1 MLRAIGR
8 ALMSAIS
15 GLWKNTL
22 GVISW
27 TEQLIRW
34 PFSVI
39 FGSGGGGAM
48 PNPEYKPDVSGAQ
61 LLEEF
66 EQTRQRQA
74 AVHDLD
80 RDGIA
85 TVIKYAKAT
94 PSARPTIDL
103 DGLAKDV
110 RATLLTMDDHELR
123 ALAQAGMGAV
133 RKFID
138 GKPHGIHGVPVVA
151 PLSASPA
158 APAPTMSAEE
168 RVLWKVRSRLLKA
181 ECGQEFKLAR

>member
-1 MLRAIGR
+1 MLKAFAN
-8 ALMSAIS
+8 ALAS
-15 GLWKNTL
+15 LWRGTL
-22 GVISW
+22 GVIRW
-27 TEQLIRW
+27 GEQLLRW

-48 PNPEYKPDVSGAQ
+48 PNPDYKPDVSGTQ
-61 LLEEF
+61 LLDEF
-66 EQTRQRQA
+66 EETRQRQA

-80 RDGIA
+80 RDGVS

-94 PSARPTIDL
+94 TSARPTLDL

-123 ALAQAGMGAV
+123 ALAQAGIGAV
-133 RKFID
+133 RKFVE
-138 GKPHGIHGVPVVA
+138 GKQHGIHGVPVVEA
-151 PLSASPA
+151 LA
-158 APAPTMSAEE
+158 APPEVPSTGMSAEE

-181 ECGQEFKLAR
+181 EQGQEFKLAR